1 MVQKHKGTKKIR
13 LDLFPQ
19 KEETVD
25 AGEALTFMNTVKP
38 KIKQQLSQKL
48 ETKQNSENGLMP

>member
-38 KIKQQLSQKL
+38 KISSSFHKS
-48 ETKQNSENGLMP
+48 